1 MVVDGGMNSDEF
13 LQTSDA
19 AEPLHGSFPSSK
31 RKVGLLSPIVQPAAS
46 FPLVGIAISSIAAP

>member
-1 MVVDGGMNSDEF
+1 MNSDEF

-46 FPLVGIAISSIAAP
+46 FPLVGIAISSVAAP